1 MIGRKSIS
9 GLTLIEMMLAIL
21 GLSLLL
27 SVILASISADLRA
40 ERNADLRAT
49 AIRIAS
55 SEMATARMT
64 EFDELEALSHQEIV
78 DVSGKEYSLRTVVTR
93 DSGFPNDIRTV
104 VITITW
110 KDGARHLQYD
120 SKLIKSRL

>member
-1 MIGRKSIS
+1 MIGRRSIG

-27 SVILASISADLRA
+27 SVILASISANLRA

-49 AIRIAS
+49 AIRMAS

-64 EFDELEALSHQEIV
+64 EFDELEALSHTEIV
-78 DVSGKEYSLRTVVTR
+78 DVSGKEYVLKTAVTR
-93 DSGFPNDIRTV
+93 DSAFPDGLRTI
-104 VITITW
+104 VITVTW
-110 KDGARHLQYD
+110 KDGARHLQYE